1 MIQHLFNTA
10 EWSTSRLDYHHW
22 SRRPDQGVCLCQSC
36 HDAVTG
42 GDRDRDIDWA
52 AQKAG
57 LKNRY
62 DVQVLR
68 LALREQLVAEHS
80 SVDEL
85 AGTVCKRYNLIQSMS
100 AVKSMLRQVL
110 TRREVPEVITRN
122 VFSGVADE

>member
-1 MIQHLFNTA
+1 M
-10 EWSTSRLDYHHW
+10 
-22 SRRPDQGVCLCQSC
+22 
-36 HDAVTG
+36 TG
-42 GDRDRDIDWA
+42 SDRDREVDWA

-122 VFSGVADE
+122 VFSGGGDE